1 MEQAIG
7 FDRKMCKALGDKAQ
21 AILQEAFKDSEFNV
35 ARGSGSFDFSEYNLK
50 VKFTLADGESKAHRQ
65 YRELSPF
72 PPKMLDATFPYGSL
86 GEITVTGWLPNRP
99 KFDIQVRD
107 SNGKERSAPSKN
119 VLQSYARKFGDEGSL
134 DKTGISFGDVPDG
147 EI

>member
-65 YRELSPF
+65 YRELSLF
-72 PPKMLDATFPYGSL
+72 PPEMLDATFPYGSQ
-86 GEITVTGWLPNRP
+86 GQPDRRITVTGWLPSRP
-99 KFDIQVRD
+99 KFNIQVRD
-107 SNGKERSAPSKN
+107 SNGEERTAPSEHVVRAFHRHNGGKE
-119 VLQSYARKFGDEGSL
+119 K
-134 DKTGISFGDVPDG
+134 K
-147 EI
+147 